1 MKLALVQ
8 ICSGDNPT
16 KNLGKTCGFIREAAR
31 AGAELIVTPE
41 VTNCVS
47 QNRDHQ
53 RQVLQTEAQ
62 DLTLAQ
68 LRKMAEQER
77 IWLLIGSLALKNSGP
92 DDRFSNR
99 SFLIDPQG
107 QIQARYDKIHMFDVT
122 LSGSESYTESDGY
135 KPGNRAV
142 LSQTP
147 FGTLGMT
154 ICYDLRFPQLYR
166 DLAQKGAQ
174 LISVPAAFSCTTGPA
189 HWEILLRARA
199 IETGCFLLAAAQSGT
214 HPTDHGS
221 ARRTYGH
228 SMVISPWGEV
238 LLNLKSALGFG
249 LVDLNLE
256 DVDTARNRVPSLRAD
271 TQYAGPLHE

>member
-68 LRKMAEQER
+68 LRKLAEQER

-99 SFLIDPQG
+99 SFLIDPHQC
-107 QIQARYDKIHMFDVT
+107 IQLIITAAKSVDR
-122 LSGSESYTESDGY
+122 
-135 KPGNRAV
+135 V
-142 LSQTP
+142 LSEPTP
-147 FGTLGMT
+147 VCHVLNFGESSIDLE
-154 ICYDLRFPQLYR
+154 LRFWIADPTNGVANVKSQVLLEIWDSFKANQIEIPYPQR
-166 DLAQKGAQ
+166 DLH
-174 LISVPAAFSCTTGPA
+174 IRSSNVPIPTTSPTNVAPHA
-189 HWEILLRARA
+189 H
-199 IETGCFLLAAAQSGT
+199 
-214 HPTDHGS
+214 D
-221 ARRTYGH
+221 
-228 SMVISPWGEV
+228 
-238 LLNLKSALGFG
+238 
-249 LVDLNLE
+249 
-256 DVDTARNRVPSLRAD
+256 
-271 TQYAGPLHE
+271 

>member
-68 LRKMAEQER
+68 LRKLAEQER

-99 SFLIDPQG
+99 
-107 QIQARYDKIHMFDVT
+107 
-122 LSGSESYTESDGY
+122 
-135 KPGNRAV
+135 
-142 LSQTP
+142 
-147 FGTLGMT
+147 
-154 ICYDLRFPQLYR
+154 
-166 DLAQKGAQ
+166 
-174 LISVPAAFSCTTGPA
+174 
-189 HWEILLRARA
+189 
-199 IETGCFLLAAAQSGT
+199 
-214 HPTDHGS
+214 
-221 ARRTYGH
+221 
-228 SMVISPWGEV
+228 
-238 LLNLKSALGFG
+238 
-249 LVDLNLE
+249 
-256 DVDTARNRVPSLRAD
+256 
-271 TQYAGPLHE
+271 